1 MSTDG
6 STDLIQSAE
15 PEDAADES
23 ADGCRLAARGPFVS
37 GYGSSGLRL
46 AGRDLRR
53 IAVWQLT
60 GPMERLVTGGTR
72 DDVPSAEARPI
83 WHFESGGS
91 GPPAG
96 YQDAGDYRRAV
107 RVYHVHAFPG
117 DRREQIVEVEE
128 GDPGELAIPKY
139 TTGDRVYAQFNPQSG
154 RWEILG
160 PAEDVWR
167 FELKTALAPNGLR
180 DVPSTADA
188 YLVIYDA
195 GQGRYVRTDVE
206 FPVADFLDRWDADPG
221 SRGYAK
227 RMADSHPSVGWEV
240 LTMETS

>member
-83 WHFESGGS
+83 WHFDAGA

-96 YQDAGDYRRAV
+96 YQDSGDYRRAV

-154 RWEILG
+154 RWEIVG

-167 FELKTALAPNGLR
+167 FEARAATCGPTSSSRWPTFSTVGTPIPARG
-180 DVPSTADA
+180 DTPSEWPIPTQAS
-188 YLVIYDA
+188 A
-195 GQGRYVRTDVE
+195 GK
-206 FPVADFLDRWDADPG
+206 
-221 SRGYAK
+221 S
-227 RMADSHPSVGWEV
+227 
-240 LTMETS
+240 